1 VVFLQKEFYR
11 TLKSFSK
18 VELVFKGSLFIG
30 YGKPIKSEIEAKEFI
45 NEIKSIHTDA
55 NHKVSAYRVDIE
67 NNLAMKYDDDG
78 EPQGSAGKPIYKVIE
93 LKNLQNT
100 VIVVT
105 RYFGGVKLGYG
116 GLVKAYSDTATEVVN
131 SSGIL
136 EIFEKVHILAEF
148 DYSEIQKV
156 KQIVE
161 NFGKIVDENY
171 SDVVKFNM
179 EVKKGLEDELIKKLV
194 NLTKNKIK
202 IDNL

>member
-1 VVFLQKEFYR
+1 MQEHFYK

-30 YGKPIKSEIEAKEFI
+30 YGKPVKSEIEAKEFI
-45 NEIKSIHTDA
+45 NEIKSIHSDA
-55 NHKVSAYRVDIE
+55 THNVSAYRIDTE
-67 NNLAMKYDDDG
+67 YNFAMKYDDDG

-100 VIVVT
+100 VIVIT

-116 GLVKAYSDTATEVVN
+116 GLVNAYSDTATEVVN

-136 EIFEKVHILAEF
+136 EVFEKVHVLAEF

-156 KQIVE
+156 KQIIE

-171 SDVVKFNM
+171 FDVVKFKI

-202 IDNL
+202 IGNL

>member
-1 VVFLQKEFYR
+1 
-11 TLKSFSK
+11 
-18 VELVFKGSLFIG
+18 
-30 YGKPIKSEIEAKEFI
+30 
-45 NEIKSIHTDA
+45 
-55 NHKVSAYRVDIE
+55 
-67 NNLAMKYDDDG
+67 MKYDDDG